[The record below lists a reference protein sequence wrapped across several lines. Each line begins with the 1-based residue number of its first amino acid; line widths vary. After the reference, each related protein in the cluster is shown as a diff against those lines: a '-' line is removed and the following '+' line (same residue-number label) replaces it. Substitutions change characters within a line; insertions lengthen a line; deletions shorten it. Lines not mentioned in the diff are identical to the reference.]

1 LIVFKKVRF
10 KNFGSFGNTFTEINL
25 NGSTTTLVCG
35 SNGNGKSF
43 AFLDSISFGL
53 FGKPFRNM
61 NIPQLV
67 NSVNK
72 KNCIVEIEFTVGKT
86 EYKIV
91 RGLAPKI
98 FKIYKDDELLNEDA
112 KSKDYQNILEEQII
126 GMNHKTFSQVVVLG
140 SSSFIPFMQLTP
152 ADRRLVIENI
162 LDIGIFSEMNGVL
175 KTKMGVAKGNLQ
187 TVDSELVLVNEKIS
201 ATKEVLES
209 YQKNTADRVSDRKRT
224 LEENTQTIKALSK
237 ELKAFQKSMKDLE
250 TQLEPGDQI
259 NAELKKQQI
268 VLFKLENAL
277 EGIQEDIQFFE
288 KNHSCPTCKQTI
300 SKEHKETVIAEKS
313 EKAQEQHRSLDRIK
327 EAISM
332 SKNNLNKITSVQ
344 NKYNDLVIKASAKEQ
359 TIESLIK
366 LNERLDQEVIAVTE
380 TADTQAKIQDSQD
393 RLSELLAK
401 HQKHLEK
408 KQKTLDTLRSYDK
421 LVSLFKDSGI
431 KAKIVKYYI
440 PLINKYVNKYLN
452 SMDFYANFHLD
463 EEFNEVI
470 KSRHRDEFCYESF
483 SEGEKMRIDLALLLT
498 WREIAK
504 LKNSVNTNLL
514 ILDEVFDSSLDSGG
528 VDELM
533 KLLSSFGVRTNVFVI
548 SHKTDQLLDR
558 FNNVIQLEKKKNFSR
573 LV

>member
-1 LIVFKKVRF
+1 MIVFKKVRF

-72 KNCIVEIEFTVGKT
+72 KNCVVEIEFTVGKT

-224 LEENTQTIKALSK
+224 LEENTETIKALSK

-327 EAISM
+327 EAIAM
-332 SKNNLNKITSVQ
+332 SKNNLSKITSVQ

-366 LNERLDQEVIAVTE
+366 LNERLDQEVIAVAE

>member
-1 LIVFKKVRF
+1 MIVFKKVRF

-72 KNCIVEIEFTVGKT
+72 KNCVVEIEFTVGKT

-91 RGLAPKI
+91 RGLVPKI
-98 FKIYKDDELLNEDA
+98 FKIYKDNELLNEDA

-175 KTKMGVAKGNLQ
+175 KTKIGVAKGNLQ
-187 TVDSELVLVNEKIS
+187 TVDSELILVNEKIS

-209 YQKNTADRVSDRKRT
+209 YQKNTADRINDRKRT
-224 LEENTQTIKALSK
+224 LEENTETIKTLSK
-237 ELKAFQKSMKDLE
+237 ELKAFQKSMKELE

-268 VLFKLENAL
+268 VLFKLENAI
-277 EGIQEDIQFFE
+277 ESIQTDIQFFE
-288 KNHSCPTCKQTI
+288 KNHSCPTCRQTI

-313 EKAQEQHRSLDRIK
+313 EKAKEQHRSLERIK
-327 EAISM
+327 EAIAM

-344 NKYNDLVIKASAKEQ
+344 NKYNDLVIKSSAKEQ

-366 LNERLDQEVIAVTE
+366 LNERLDQEMIAVTE

-393 RLSELLAK
+393 RLIDLLAK

>member
-1 LIVFKKVRF
+1 
-10 KNFGSFGNTFTEINL
+10 
-25 NGSTTTLVCG
+25 
-35 SNGNGKSF
+35 
-43 AFLDSISFGL
+43 
-53 FGKPFRNM
+53 
-61 NIPQLV
+61 
-67 NSVNK
+67 
-72 KNCIVEIEFTVGKT
+72 
-86 EYKIV
+86 
-91 RGLAPKI
+91 
-98 FKIYKDDELLNEDA
+98 
-112 KSKDYQNILEEQII
+112 
-126 GMNHKTFSQVVVLG
+126 
-140 SSSFIPFMQLTP
+140 MQLTP

-175 KTKMGVAKGNLQ
+175 KTKIGVAKGNLQ

-224 LEENTQTIKALSK
+224 LEENTETIKTLSK
-237 ELKAFQKSMKDLE
+237 ELKAFQKSMKELE
-250 TQLEPGDQI
+250 TELEPGDQI
-259 NAELKKQQI
+259 NAELKKQQT

-327 EAISM
+327 EAIAM

-366 LNERLDQEVIAVTE
+366 LNERLDQEVLAVAE

-393 RLSELLAK
+393 RLTELLAK

-421 LVSLFKDSGI
+421 LVFLFKDSGI

>member
-25 NGSTTTLVCG
+25 NGSATTLVCG

-72 KNCIVEIEFTVGKT
+72 KNCVVELEFTVGKT

-175 KTKMGVAKGNLQ
+175 KTKMGVAKGSLQ
-187 TVDSELVLVNEKIS
+187 TVDSELLLVNEKIS

-224 LEENTQTIKALSK
+224 LEENTETIKSLSK
-237 ELKAFQKSMKDLE
+237 ELKVFQKTMKELE
-250 TQLEPGDQI
+250 TELEPGDQI

-268 VLFKLENAL
+268 VLFKLESAI
-277 EGIQEDIQFFE
+277 ESIQTDIQFFE
-288 KNHSCPTCKQTI
+288 KNHSCPTCRQTI

-327 EAISM
+327 EAIAM

-366 LNERLDQEVIAVTE
+366 LNERLDQEVIAVAE
-380 TADTQAKIQDSQD
+380 TADTQAKIQDNQD
-393 RLSELLAK
+393 RLTELLAK

>member
-1 LIVFKKVRF
+1 VITFKTVRF

-25 NGSTTTLVCG
+25 NKNNTTLVCG

-43 AFLDSISFGL
+43 AFLDSISFAL

-67 NSVNK
+67 NSINK
-72 KNCIVEIEFTVGKT
+72 KNCVVELEFSIGKT

-91 RGLAPKI
+91 RGLAPKV

-112 KSKDYQNILEEQII
+112 KSKDYQKILEEQIV

-175 KTKMGVAKGNLQ
+175 KTKIGTAKGNLQ
-187 TVDSELVLVNEKIS
+187 AVESELLLVNEKVS

-209 YQKNTADRVSDRKRT
+209 YQRNTSDRVADRKKT
-224 LEENTQTIKALSK
+224 LEENTETIKALSK
-237 ELKAFQKSMKDLE
+237 EIKALQKTMKELE
-250 TQLEPGDQI
+250 VEIEPGDQI
-259 NAELKKQQI
+259 SAELKKQQI
-268 VLFKLENAL
+268 VLFKLESTI
-277 EGIQEDIQFFE
+277 EGVQEDIKFFE
-288 KNHSCPTCKQTI
+288 KNQSCPTCKQTI
-300 SKEHKETVIAEKS
+300 SKEHKETVIAEKT
-313 EKAQEQHRSLDRIK
+313 EKTQEHNRSLERIK
-327 EAISM
+327 EAIGM

-344 NKYNDLVIKASAKEQ
+344 NKLNDLIIKASAKEQ
-359 TIESLIK
+359 TVESLVK
-366 LNERLDQEVIAVTE
+366 LNQKLDQEMVAVVE
-380 TADTQAKIQDSQD
+380 TADTQAKIQEAQD
-393 RLSELLAK
+393 RLSDLLSK
-401 HQKHLEK
+401 QGKLLEK
-408 KQKTLDTLRSYDK
+408 KQKALDTLRSYDK
-421 LVSLFKDSGI
+421 LVFLFKDSGI

-452 SMDFYANFHLD
+452 NMDFYANFHLD

-533 KLLSSFGVRTNVFVI
+533 KLLSSFGARANVYVI

-558 FNNVIQLEKKKNFSR
+558 FNHVVQFDKKKNFSR
-573 LV
+573 IV